1 MLNLTPALRLYA
13 AHRRRRLRLEDPV
26 AGQERELLRLLDA
39 AKATRFGRDHG
50 FGSIRSV
57 ADYQARVP
65 LRRYKDFWR
74 DYWEP
79 SFPRLTECTWPGT
92 MPFFALTSGTTTG
105 TTKHIPCSHAM
116 NAANVRAALDVLVH
130 HLTAR
135 SDSRILAG
143 RNFVLGGSTDLREL
157 APGVLAGDLSGIAA
171 HQTPWW
177 ARPRYFPPRALE
189 TISDWEV
196 KIDRLAEASVK
207 EDIRSISG
215 TPSWMLLFF
224 DRLAERHPDRAHR
237 LHGYYPDL
245 ELVIHG
251 AVNFAPYRKRFA
263 ELLEGGRAETR
274 EVYAASEGFIAVADR
289 GDGEGLR
296 LITDNGLFYEF
307 VPLAELDEPNPTRH
321 WLKDVETDVNYAVI
335 VTSNAGLWSYILGD
349 TVRFIE
355 RAPPRLLITGRTSY
369 TLSAFGEH
377 LIDEEIETAV
387 AAAADA
393 IGASVTD
400 YSVGA
405 LMPEAAG
412 DLGQHLYIVEFDDV
426 VPERAALETF
436 AQVLDESLAAT
447 NEDYEAHRAG
457 GYGLKAPAIQP
468 VSPGSFAAWM
478 KSRGKLGG
486 QHKVPRIITDGEL
499 FASVRSLA
507 CDHQ

>member
-1 MLNLTPALRLYA
+1 MLNLTPILRLYA
-13 AHRRRRLRLEDPV
+13 ARRQRQLRREDPV
-26 AGQERELLRLLDA
+26 AGQEGELLRLLDA

-50 FGSIRSV
+50 FGAIRTV
-57 ADYQARVP
+57 ADFQARVP
-65 LRRYKDFWR
+65 LRRYEDFWR
-74 DYWEP
+74 DCWEP
-79 SFPRLTECTWPGT
+79 SFPQIRDCTWPGT

-105 TTKHIPCSHAM
+105 ATKHIPCSHAM

-130 HLTAR
+130 HLAAR
-135 SDSRILAG
+135 PDSRVLAG

-196 KIDRLAEASVK
+196 KIDRFAEASIK
-207 EDIRSISG
+207 ADIRSISG

-224 DRLAERHPDRAHR
+224 DRLAERHPDRAQELHR
-237 LHGYYPDL
+237 FYPDL

-251 AVNFAPYRKRFA
+251 AVNFAPYRKRFG
-263 ELLEGGRAETR
+263 ELLKGSRAETR

-296 LITDNGLFYEF
+296 LITDNGLFFEF
-307 VPLAELDEPNPTRH
+307 VPLEELDAPNPTRH
-321 WLKDVETDVNYAVI
+321 WLKTVETGVNYAVI
-335 VTSNAGLWSYILGD
+335 LTTNAGLWTYVLGD

-355 RAPPRLLITGRTSY
+355 RSPPRLLITGRTSY
-369 TLSAFGEH
+369 MLSAFGEH

-387 AAAADA
+387 ATAADA

-405 LMPEAAG
+405 LMPETAG
-412 DLGQHLYIVEFDDV
+412 DLGQHLFIVEFDDR
-426 VPERAALETF
+426 VPDRDALASFAASVDRCL
-436 AQVLDESLAAT
+436 SAT

-457 GYGLKAPAIQP
+457 GYGLKGPAIQSVP
-468 VSPGSFAAWM
+468 PGSFAAWM

-486 QHKVPRIITDGEL
+486 QHKVPRIITDPTL
-499 FASVRSLA
+499 FSNLRQFFAGR
-507 CDHQ
+507 